1 MKNGRIRPIA
11 KSMPERV
18 TFFTFSILKF
28 LPYVSFWNQ
37 CIIQVHFKV
46 KTFSA
51 FFLYFPHYFSM
62 FCIFRASRCLT
73 ALSVGTFSVV
83 FHGFVV
89 HFWILGNAVIFCSSL
104 TIFRKDFIIMQFYLA
119 PMEGLTG
126 YVYRNA
132 YHKYFPAADR
142 YFTPFITNKK
152 MSSRER
158 NDILP
163 EHNEGMTVIPQILTN
178 QAEDFLSLTKELRE
192 YGYDTVNLNLGC
204 PSGTVVAKRRGSGLL
219 AWPNT
224 LDAFLDEIFSSCDCR
239 ISIKTRLGTTDTD
252 EWEDLLTVY
261 DKYPL
266 EELIIHPRIQKD
278 FYKYTPRMECYR
290 TAYETSHCSLCY
302 NGDIFSPDDFQNL
315 CREFPDT
322 EKVMLGRGV
331 LQNPWLIGML
341 RSADP
346 AGGEASAPD
355 KELLHAFCEDLCA
368 GYARV
373 ISGDKNV
380 LFKLKALWIYLGM
393 SFTNPQKYLKKI
405 KKANRLAEYEEAV
418 DALFREQEL
427 IL

>member
-1 MKNGRIRPIA
+1 
-11 KSMPERV
+11 
-18 TFFTFSILKF
+18 
-28 LPYVSFWNQ
+28 
-37 CIIQVHFKV
+37 
-46 KTFSA
+46 
-51 FFLYFPHYFSM
+51 
-62 FCIFRASRCLT
+62 
-73 ALSVGTFSVV
+73 
-83 FHGFVV
+83 
-89 HFWILGNAVIFCSSL
+89 
-104 TIFRKDFIIMQFYLA
+104 MQFYLA

-266 EELIIHPRIQKD
+266 EELIIHPRVQKD
-278 FYKYTPRMECYR
+278 FYNNTPDMEAFLYAVENSR
-290 TAYETSHCSLCY
+290 HTLCY
-302 NGDIFSPDDFQNL
+302 NGDICSVEDYRTWRQQMEEK
-315 CREFPDT
+315 RECAFMQESGHQTDPEDT
-322 EKVMLGRGV
+322 GSLVSHLMLGRGV
-331 LQNPWLIGML
+331 LKN
-341 RSADP
+341 
-346 AGGEASAPD
+346 
-355 KELLHAFCEDLCA
+355 
-368 GYARV
+368 RV
-373 ISGDKNV
+373 
-380 LFKLKALWIYLGM
+380 
-393 SFTNPQKYLKKI
+393 
-405 KKANRLAEYEEAV
+405 
-418 DALFREQEL
+418 
-427 IL
+427 